1 VEQVTSPIPKRAD
14 PSDIN
19 LMNRLCSLE
28 RESAS
33 EGERLA
39 AVLLTEAFEAEGLR
53 AEVEVEQVHGR
64 GFWLSIGLL
73 AGISCASG
81 ALGLA
86 GQRRLATLIG
96 GFASV
101 ALIDDLDG
109 GTRVWRRFVHRSR
122 ESWTVVARAGNP
134 EAQRKLVVLAH
145 HDAPHSGFVFHP
157 KPQRWIWERR
167 PELIENANR
176 SLPFWAPVAL
186 GPVAAT
192 AGALSGKRWLS
203 KLGIALSAGTV
214 AAMVDIARSPVVPG
228 ANDNASGSVGLVMAG
243 RELAAEHPQEL
254 DIWLVSCGSE
264 EQMQPGIRAFLKRHA
279 KDLPT
284 DATWFVN
291 LETVGSPELALLEG
305 EGTLWMRDYDAA
317 WTNAVDQ
324 AAAESGIEVRRG
336 LRAGAS
342 TDSVAV
348 HRKGYR
354 VATLT
359 SITQWKSLSHYHWP
373 SDIPEN
379 LDWSTISEAVGV
391 VLAVAKRLNRS

>member
-1 VEQVTSPIPKRAD
+1 MDQ
-14 PSDIN
+14 
-19 LMNRLCSLE
+19 LCSLE

-39 AVLLTEAFEAEGLR
+39 AMLLAEAFESEGLS
-53 AEVEVEQVHGR
+53 AKVEIEQVHGR

-73 AGISCASG
+73 AGISCVSG

-86 GQRRLATLIG
+86 GRRRSAALAG
-96 GFASV
+96 GLASV

-109 GTRVWRRFVHRSR
+109 GTRLWRRLVHRR
-122 ESWTVVARAGNP
+122 RDSWTVVARAGNP
-134 EAQRKLVVLAH
+134 QARRKLVVLAH

-157 KPQRWIWERR
+157 KPQHWIWERR

-176 SLPFWAPVAL
+176 SIPFWAPVAL
-186 GPVAAT
+186 GPVACT
-192 AGALSGKRWLS
+192 AGAIAGRRSLL
-203 KLGIALSAGTV
+203 KLGVALSAGTV

-228 ANDNASGSVGLVMAG
+228 ANDNASGSVGLVMVA
-243 RELAAEHPQEL
+243 RELAAEQPEEL
-254 DIWLVSCGSE
+254 DVWLVSCGSE
-264 EQMQPGIRAFLKRHA
+264 EQMQPGIRAFLKRHS

-284 DATWFVN
+284 DSSWFVN
-291 LETVGSPELALLEG
+291 LETIGSPELALLEG
-305 EGTLWMRDYDAA
+305 EGTIWMRDYDSG
-317 WTNAVDQ
+317 WTDSVDQ
-324 AAAESGIEVRRG
+324 AATESGIRVRRG

-359 SITQWKSLSHYHWP
+359 SITKWKSLSHYHWP

-391 VLAVAKRLNRS
+391 VLAVAKRLSRG